1 MVAAPQ
7 ATVMM
12 AAAPQPAQPNVAPPQ
27 VHAAAPGVGCI
38 LDSGAAQP
46 LMNQHER
53 VLGSQ
58 PIPPLEISGRTAA
71 LIGVESCG
79 YPFVNL
85 VGGDGGELDHSNWRP
100 RRLHKALPPQT
111 LRSSWTLL
119 ILAVKLRM
127 LLELKR
133 GVLDACYTPGVRCP
147 MPSKHTMFMPRHD
160 GEI

>member
-1 MVAAPQ
+1 MMAAPQ

-12 AAAPQPAQPNVAPPQ
+12 AAAPQPAQRTVAPPQ
-27 VHAAAPGVGCI
+27 VHAAA
-38 LDSGAAQP
+38 P

-119 ILAVKLRM
+119 ILS
-127 LLELKR
+127 
-133 GVLDACYTPGVRCP
+133 T
-147 MPSKHTMFMPRHD
+147 
-160 GEI
+160 

>member
-12 AAAPQPAQPNVAPPQ
+12 AAAPQSAQPTVAPPQ
-27 VHAAAPGVGCI
+27 VHAAAPGLGCI
-38 LDSGAAQP
+38 LDSGAAKP
-46 LMNQHER
+46 LMNQHEH
-53 VLGSQ
+53 VESQQ
-58 PIPPLEISGRTAA
+58 PISPQESIQVPYIDGLPHIPLEISGRTAA

-85 VGGDGGELDHSNWRP
+85 VGGDGGELDHSHWRP
-100 RRLHKALPPQT
+100 RRLHKALPPQI

-133 GVLDACYTPGVRCP
+133 
-147 MPSKHTMFMPRHD
+147 
-160 GEI
+160 